1 MTVLLDSGL
10 WIVTRMWQVALGTMA
25 SIITGVYNGII
36 EEVVVLVKAAKVVEE
51 GRIVGMEWND
61 K

>member
-1 MTVLLDSGL
+1 
-10 WIVTRMWQVALGTMA
+10 MWQVALGTMA

-36 EEVVVLVKAAKVVEE
+36 EEVVVKAAKVVEE